1 MILLKRL
8 CNYEY
13 AQKVNAKETIDTND
27 LVINVDSTKK
37 LKILKRQFL
46 TMKSVLLFPISTSY
60 QKEVLLKD
68 WNKQVYHA
76 NVIFSTLWRRHILMK
91 NW

>member
-13 AQKVNAKETIDTND
+13 VQKVNAKETIDTND
-27 LVINVDSTKK
+27 LVINVDCTKT

-46 TMKSVLLFPISTSY
+46 TMKNVLLFPSSTSW
-60 QKEVLLKD
+60 QKEILLKD
-68 WNKQVYHA
+68 WNKQVYQA
-76 NVIFSTLWRRHILMK
+76 NIIL
-91 NW
+91 